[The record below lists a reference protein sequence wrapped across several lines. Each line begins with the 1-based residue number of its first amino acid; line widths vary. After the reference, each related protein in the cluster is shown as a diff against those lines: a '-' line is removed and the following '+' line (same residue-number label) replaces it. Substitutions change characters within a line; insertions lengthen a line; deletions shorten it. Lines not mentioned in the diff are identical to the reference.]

1 MTLETL
7 RIRDRDLLNR
17 IWNEFNE
24 YNSGIGFVP
33 CGVVMSGHDY
43 TITTFPD
50 GSMESIIE
58 DAEDSGGLQENA
70 EALGQQYCPVPAT
83 GGILMRRMEWD
94 AVEPICYCVSFATRD
109 VFVVSL
115 LNFGIVCCI

>member
-7 RIRDRDLLNR
+7 RIRDRELLNR
-17 IWNEFNE
+17 VWNEFNE

-33 CGVVMSGHDY
+33 CGVMMNGHDY

-58 DAEDSGGLQENA
+58 DAEDSGGLQENV
-70 EALGQQYCPVPAT
+70 EAPGQQYCPVPAT
-83 GGILMRRMEWD
+83 GGTLLMRME
-94 AVEPICYCVSFATRD
+94 
-109 VFVVSL
+109 
-115 LNFGIVCCI
+115 